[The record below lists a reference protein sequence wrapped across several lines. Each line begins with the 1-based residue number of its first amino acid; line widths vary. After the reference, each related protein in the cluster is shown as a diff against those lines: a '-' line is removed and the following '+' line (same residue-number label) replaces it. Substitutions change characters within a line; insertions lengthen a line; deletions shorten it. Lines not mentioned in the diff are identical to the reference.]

1 MKIISIFIFLF
12 SSLLLQAQ
20 SKLSLI
26 DQLSMAPIANA
37 TIQIKGTQKAA
48 VSNEKGEVFMDFS
61 KEDSLVISHLKY
73 RKRTLTNLEPGTVV
87 YLERLTFRISEI
99 LLRGNPEID
108 PAQSIVKNNYREK
121 VVQPKNVGE
130 LFGDING
137 FSLIKRGSY
146 AMDPS
151 MRASQYEQL
160 NIQFDGGT
168 KAMHACPSRMDPITT
183 LVNPEEVSRIEI
195 IKGPFSVRYGNT
207 SGGIINMVTE
217 NQVASPDKFSGSVS
231 SGYESNGNSIVN
243 MVQLQGNFKK
253 LDLSGNFSH
262 RDYGDYEDGEGRSI
276 PSSFRSLG
284 YNLEAGYTFNESNRL
299 KAGFRQSFGRD
310 VKHAG
315 LMMDTDEDN
324 SSILSLDYNYRPEQG
339 KLRGLTAKVY
349 YSFVDHIM
357 DNYHRPSFNRT
368 AAISRVDATTYGGK
382 LEAEWKFNNQ
392 WRLFTGVDVTNLK
405 RDGQRTRLVK
415 VNMAG
420 EPLETPMEFQDKVW
434 QDSYVNDYGIF
445 SEAKFTLSEKDIFN
459 FGVRLD
465 HVVAES
471 KDPDAGFAELYPDT
485 GKTDEQLFS
494 GTLAYKRLLKDNYSL
509 EFSYGR
515 GVRPANMEERYI
527 AFFNIGRDPYEYVG
541 NPNLEAEVNNQ
552 FEIGL
557 KASEVLTGKLRR
569 LDFSA
574 SAFYSIYENY
584 IVGLVDESL
593 TRRNMPNQP
602 PVHPKVF
609 RNLRDAYKTGFE
621 LSGALAFTSGI
632 KLGTDLAYTYT
643 QNKDLGESLPL
654 SPPLVSRSYVEYETG
669 MFWAGLYYTI
679 TADQENI
686 APSFG
691 ETRTPG
697 YSLMDLKAGTSVI
710 KNLNIGFGLL
720 NVFDKYYH
728 SHLNFAFN
736 NQADF
741 TRQPITEPGRNFT
754 VFVNYNF

>member
-1 MKIISIFIFLF
+1 MRILSILIFL
-12 SSLLLQAQ
+12 SSTLLLQAQ
-20 SKLSLI
+20 SKVSLL
-26 DQLSMAPIANA
+26 DELSMEPIENA
-37 TIQIKGTQKAA
+37 TIQIKGTNKAA
-48 VSNEKGEVFMDFS
+48 VSNENGEVFIEFS
-61 KEDSLVISHLKY
+61 EDDTLQISHLKY
-73 RKRTLTNLEPGTVV
+73 RKQSLTNIQPGALI

-99 LLRGNPEID
+99 LLYGNPQID
-108 PAQSIVKNNYREK
+108 PAQSLVKTNFREK

-137 FSLIKRGSY
+137 FALIKRGSY

-160 NIQFDGGT
+160 NIQFDGGV

-207 SGGIINMVTE
+207 SGGIINMVTD
-217 NQVASPDKFSGSVS
+217 NAVQTTDNFSGSVS
-231 SGYESNGNSIVN
+231 SGYESNGNSMVN
-243 MVQLQGNFKK
+243 MVQLQGNLNK
-253 LDLSGNFSH
+253 LNLSGNFSH

-284 YNLEAGYTFNESNRL
+284 YNLEAGYTFNENNRL

-324 SSILSLDYNYRPEQG
+324 SSIFSLDYNYRSDEG
-339 KLRGLTAKVY
+339 KFRGFTAKTY

-357 DNYHRPSFNRT
+357 NNYTRPSFNRT

-382 LEAEWKFNNQ
+382 LETEWRLNNK
-392 WRLFTGVDVTNLK
+392 WRLFTGVDVTNLS
-405 RDGQRTRLVK
+405 RDGQRERLVK
-415 VNMAG
+415 MNMAG
-420 EPLETPMEFQDKVW
+420 EPLAMPMEFQDKVW
-434 QDSYVNDYGIF
+434 QDSYVNDYGLF
-445 SEAKFTLSEKDIFN
+445 AEAKFSLSEKDIFN
-459 FGVRLD
+459 FGARLD
-465 HVVAES
+465 HIVAES
-471 KDPDAGFAELYPDT
+471 KDPDAGFAELYPET
-485 GKTDEQLFS
+485 GKIDEQLFS
-494 GTLAYKRLLKDNYSL
+494 GTVAYKRILKDNYSL

-515 GVRPANMEERYI
+515 GARPANMEERYI

-541 NPNLEAEVNNQ
+541 NPNLKAEVNNQ
-552 FEIGL
+552 FEIGFKGKEEYSGNL
-557 KASEVLTGKLRR
+557 KHFS
-569 LDFSA
+569 FSA

-584 IVGLVDESL
+584 IVGLVDETL

-609 RNLRDAYKTGFE
+609 RNLDDAYKTGFE
-621 LSGALAFTSGI
+621 LSGELAISSGF

-643 QNKDLGESLPL
+643 QNEDLGESLPL
-654 SPPLVSRSYVEYETG
+654 SPPLVSRSRVEYENDK
-669 MFWAGLYYTI
+669 FWGGVYYNI

-697 YSLMDLKAGTSVI
+697 YSLMDLKAGTTAI
-710 KNLNIGFGLL
+710 KNLNIGVGVL

-736 NQADF
+736 NQANF
-741 TRQPITEPGRNFT
+741 GRQPITEPGRNFT
-754 VFVNYNF
+754 LFVNYNF

>member
-1 MKIISIFIFLF
+1 MFLF
-12 SSLLLQAQ
+12 SGMLLHAQ
-20 SKLSLI
+20 SKISLI
-26 DQLSMAPIANA
+26 DEHSMEPVENA
-37 TIQIKGTQKAA
+37 AVQIKGSNQAT
-48 VSNEKGEVFMDFS
+48 VSNKEGEVFIEFS
-61 KEDSLVISHLKY
+61 EADTLQISHLKY
-73 RKRTLTNLEPGTVV
+73 RKQNLTNIKPGMVI
-87 YLERLTFRISEI
+87 YLERLTFRINEI
-99 LLRGNPEID
+99 LLKGNPQID
-108 PAQSIVKNNYREK
+108 PAQSMVKTNFRER

-130 LFGDING
+130 LFSDING

-207 SGGIINMVTE
+207 SGGIINMVTDNAVE
-217 NQVASPDKFSGSVS
+217 SNERFSGIVS
-231 SGYESNGNSIVN
+231 SGYESNGNSMVN
-243 MVQLQGNFKK
+243 MLQLQGNLDK

-262 RDYGDYEDGEGRSI
+262 RDYGDYEDGNGRTI

-284 YNLEAGYTFNESNRL
+284 YNLEAGYSFNESNRL

-324 SSILSLDYNYRPEQG
+324 SSIFSLDYNYRPEEG
-339 KLRGLTAKVY
+339 KFRGLTAKAY

-357 DNYHRPSFNRT
+357 SNYNRPSFNRT
-368 AAISRVDATTYGGK
+368 AAISFVDATTYGGK
-382 LEAEWKFNNQ
+382 LEAEWKLNSK
-392 WRLFTGVDVTNLK
+392 WRLFSGVDITNLS
-405 RDGQRTRLVK
+405 RDGQRERQVK

-420 EPLETPMEFQDKVW
+420 EPLEIPMEFQDKIW
-434 QDSYVNDYGIF
+434 QDSYVNDFGVF
-445 SEAKFTLSEKDIFN
+445 TEAKFTLSQKDIFN
-459 FGVRLD
+459 IGARLD
-465 HVVAES
+465 YIVAES

-485 GKTDEQLFS
+485 GKRDEQLFS
-494 GTLAYKRLLKDNYSL
+494 GTVAYKRLLKDNYSL

-515 GVRPANMEERYI
+515 GARPANMEERYI

-541 NPNLEAEVNNQ
+541 NPNLKAEVNNQ

-557 KASEVLTGKLRR
+557 NGKEVYSGNLKHFS
-569 LDFSA
+569 FSA

-584 IVGLVDESL
+584 IVGLVDETL
-593 TRRNMPNQP
+593 TRRNMPSQP

-609 RNLRDAYKTGFE
+609 RNLDEAYKTGFE
-621 LSGALAFTSGI
+621 ISGELKFTSGFR
-632 KLGTDLAYTYT
+632 LGSDLAYTYT
-643 QNKDLGESLPL
+643 QNEDLGESLPL
-654 SPPLVSRSYVEYETG
+654 SPPLVSRSRVEYEHEK
-669 MFWAGLYYTI
+669 FWGGIYYNI

-697 YSLMDLKAGTSVI
+697 YSLMDLKAGTTAI
-710 KNLNIGFGLL
+710 KNLNIGMGVL

-741 TRQPITEPGRNFT
+741 SRQPITEPGRNFT
-754 VFVNYNF
+754 LFVNYNF

>member
-1 MKIISIFIFLF
+1 MFLF
-12 SSLLLQAQ
+12 SSMLLHAQ

-26 DQLSMAPIANA
+26 DEHSMEPVENA
-37 TIQIKGTQKAA
+37 TVQIKNTNQAA
-48 VSNEKGEVFMDFS
+48 VSSEKGEVFIEFS
-61 KEDSLVISHLKY
+61 EADTLQISHLKY
-73 RKRTLTNLEPGTVV
+73 RKQILTNVKSGSVI

-99 LLRGNPEID
+99 LLRGNPQID
-108 PAQSIVKNNYREK
+108 PAQSLVKSNFREK

-130 LFGDING
+130 LFSDING

-207 SGGIINMVTE
+207 SGGIINMVTDNAVE
-217 NQVASPDKFSGSVS
+217 SNERISGSVS
-231 SGYESNGNSIVN
+231 SGYESNGNSMVN
-243 MVQLQGNFKK
+243 MVQLQGNLDK

-262 RDYGDYEDGEGRSI
+262 RDYGDYEDGDGRTI

-284 YNLEAGYTFNESNRL
+284 YNLEAGYSFNESNRL
-299 KAGFRQSFGRD
+299 KAGFRQSFGRN

-324 SSILSLDYNYRPEQG
+324 SSIFSLDYNYRPEEG
-339 KLRGLTAKVY
+339 KFRGLTAKAY

-357 DNYHRPSFNRT
+357 SNNNRPSFNRT
-368 AAISRVDATTYGGK
+368 AAISVVDATTYGGK
-382 LEAEWKFNNQ
+382 LETEWKLNNR
-392 WRLFTGVDVTNLK
+392 WRLFSGVDVTNLS
-405 RDGQRTRLVK
+405 RDGQRDRLVK
-415 VNMAG
+415 VNMSG
-420 EPLETPMEFQDKVW
+420 EPLEMPMEFQDKVW
-434 QDSYVNDYGIF
+434 QDSYVNDFGVF
-445 SEAKFTLSEKDIFN
+445 TEAKFTLSQKDIFN
-459 FGVRLD
+459 IGVRLD
-465 HVVAES
+465 HIVAES
-471 KDPDAGFAELYPDT
+471 KDPDAGFAELYPDAE
-485 GKTDEQLFS
+485 KQDEQLFS
-494 GTLAYKRLLKDNYSL
+494 GTVAYKRLLKDNYSL

-515 GVRPANMEERYI
+515 GARPANMEERYI
-527 AFFNIGRDPYEYVG
+527 AFFNIGRDPYEYIG
-541 NPNLEAEVNNQ
+541 NPNLKAEVNNQ

-557 KASEVLTGKLRR
+557 NGKEVFTGNLKHFG
-569 LDFSA
+569 FSA
-574 SAFYSIYENY
+574 SVFYSLYENY

-593 TRRNMPNQP
+593 TRRNMPSQP

-609 RNLRDAYKTGFE
+609 RNLDDAYKTGFE
-621 LSGALAFTSGI
+621 LSGELAFTSGFR
-632 KLGTDLAYTYT
+632 LGTDLAYTYT

-654 SPPLVSRSYVEYETG
+654 SPPLVSRSRLEYENDK
-669 MFWAGLYYTI
+669 FWAGVYYNI

-691 ETRTPG
+691 ETTTPG
-697 YSLMDLKAGTSVI
+697 YSLMDLKAGTTAI
-710 KNLNIGFGLL
+710 NNLNIGVGVL